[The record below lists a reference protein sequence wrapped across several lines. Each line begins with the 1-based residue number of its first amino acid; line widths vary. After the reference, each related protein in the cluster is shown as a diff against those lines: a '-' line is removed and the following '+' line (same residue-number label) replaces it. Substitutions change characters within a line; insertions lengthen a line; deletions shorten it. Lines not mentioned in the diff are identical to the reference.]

1 MKKLF
6 KNYNYEFDNNEL
18 KMLKTFCKQAL
29 KQIEGDNRF
38 FAEVRSFNSILEKL
52 DSGDEII
59 KLTKD
64 ESIRLKNQ
72 LKQNLE
78 FLKKELSRSW
88 FIKKMLYKS
97 MVNQYTNILA
107 KHFGV

>member
-6 KNYNYEFDNNEL
+6 KNYNYEFDKNEI
-18 KMLKTFCKQAL
+18 KMIKTFCKQAL

-38 FAEVRSFNSILEKL
+38 YTEIRIFTSILEKL
-52 DSGDEII
+52 DSGEEII

-78 FLKKELSRSW
+78 FLKKEIKKSW
-88 FIKKMLYKS
+88 FIKKMLYRS
-97 MVNQYTNILA
+97 MVNQYTNILQ
-107 KHFGV
+107 KHFEV

>member
-6 KNYNYEFDNNEL
+6 KNYNYEFDKNEL

-38 FAEVRSFNSILEKL
+38 YAEVRSFTSILQKL
-52 DSGDEII
+52 DGGEEII
-59 KLTKD
+59 KLTKE
-64 ESIRLKNQ
+64 ESLRLKNQ

-78 FLKKELSRSW
+78 FLKKEVKKSW
-88 FIKKMLYKS
+88 FIKKMLYRS
-97 MVNQYTNILA
+97 MVNQYTNILE
-107 KHFGV
+107 KHFGT